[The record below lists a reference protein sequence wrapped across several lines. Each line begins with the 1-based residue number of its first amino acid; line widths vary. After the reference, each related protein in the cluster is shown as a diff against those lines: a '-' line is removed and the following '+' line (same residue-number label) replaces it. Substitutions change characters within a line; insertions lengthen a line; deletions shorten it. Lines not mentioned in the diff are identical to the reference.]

1 MMSIPNPVGKRRR
14 IPLTPL
20 IDVIF
25 ILIMF
30 FLLSSSFGVWRP
42 LDILLGNAQTMTPE
56 QAKGPADVPSVFIV
70 MRQRPGAEEPTL
82 NVNGADIAFEDLSRE
97 LDRLAGLGAET
108 AVFVPAR
115 GAEFQDVV
123 TILDEARTSRL
134 RKISLHLGR

>member
-1 MMSIPNPVGKRRR
+1 MTMIPSPVGKRKR

-42 LDILLGNAQTMTPE
+42 LEVSLGGRSASAVPAPSGAQNR
-56 QAKGPADVPSVFIV
+56 PSVYIGI
-70 MRQRPGAEEPTL
+70 RKRPGQNGTVL
-82 NVNGADIAFEDLSRE
+82 NVNGVELPFEGLLRE

-108 AVFVPAR
+108 AILVPA
-115 GAEFQDVV
+115 EDTDFQNVV
-123 TILDEARTSRL
+123 RVLDEARASRIK
-134 RKISLHLGR
+134 RVSLQLK